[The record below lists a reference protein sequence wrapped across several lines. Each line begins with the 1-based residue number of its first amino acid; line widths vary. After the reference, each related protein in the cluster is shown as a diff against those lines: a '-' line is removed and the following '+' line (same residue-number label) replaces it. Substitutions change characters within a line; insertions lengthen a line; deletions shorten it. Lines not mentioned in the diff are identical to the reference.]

1 MTNQMICIEP
11 KDFDESHIY
20 IEKPT
25 NNETKFLRIYYM
37 NEKKKE
43 CDLCVKLPE
52 SQTFGIKPYYKF
64 GSKRSKI
71 DGYQIV
77 YNENFDTLNFFDSLI
92 AACYSNIK
100 TWKKEKL
107 ISKKLQ
113 VKPVFVYQKSK
124 ENDKYVDDPT
134 KPKVA
139 YIKLNTYN
147 NDGNIK
153 INTKMYDNHSEP
165 LDPLDYISKPGNV
178 KPIIKIRGLYLGGE
192 YAYIQFRIVQ
202 LIYKPSELP
211 MLFDYSDFDFET
223 DDE

>member
-1 MTNQMICIEP
+1 MICIEP

-20 IEKPT
+20 IEKPI
-25 NNETKFLRIYYM
+25 NNETKFLRIYYA
-37 NEKKKE
+37 NDKNKD
-43 CDLCVKLPE
+43 CDLHVKLPE
-52 SQTFGIKPYYKF
+52 SQTFGIKPNYKF

-77 YNENFDTLNFFDSLI
+77 YNKNFDTLNFFDSLI
-92 AACYSNIK
+92 AVCRSNIK

-107 ISKKLQ
+107 IFFKLQ

-134 KPKVA
+134 KPRVV

-153 INTKMYDNHSEP
+153 INTKMLNNHRET
-165 LDPLDYISKPGNV
+165 LDPLDYISKPGYA
-178 KPIIKIRGLYLGGE
+178 KPIIKIRGLYLAEE
-192 YAYIQFRIVQ
+192 YAYIQFRIDQ

-211 MLFDYSDFDFET
+211 ILFDDSDFET